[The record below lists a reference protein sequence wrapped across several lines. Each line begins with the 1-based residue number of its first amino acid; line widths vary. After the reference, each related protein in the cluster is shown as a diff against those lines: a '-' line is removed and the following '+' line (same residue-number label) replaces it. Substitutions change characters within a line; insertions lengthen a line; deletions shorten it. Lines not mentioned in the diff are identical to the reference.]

1 MKKWYFSKNGKI
13 SGPLDLEDARDF
25 LTKDPDFYGWHPS
38 FSQWRPVSCI
48 VEFDDV
54 VPEPV
59 PPAQIPPEL
68 IQEFIDK
75 KQELH
80 DKIDLIDESI
90 DERTTSMYELEQEIK
105 IYKRITQN
113 LSDEVKANITS
124 IEQNHKQLQKNLS
137 DLKKV
142 TDIANNEI
150 DEIVTDFDTRV
161 ADKTDKTDKTDKK
174 PTTIKVKKRVV
185 TEEVIQSAPEEKI
198 ENKMKLVTPPV
209 QPDAPAIQEN
219 DKNESRGFGNK
230 LKSVFSIE
238 GADKS
243 SKSNNDLDDALADL
257 VASDTDDDIAESP
270 EDEENKASRMRR
282 RRRRR

>member
-25 LTKDPDFYGWHPS
+25 LTKDPGFYGWHPS

-90 DERTTSMYELEQEIK
+90 DERTSSMYELEQEIK

-137 DLKKV
+137 DLKTV

-161 ADKTDKTDKTDKK
+161 ADKTDKTDKK
-174 PTTIKVKKRVV
+174 PAAIKVRKRVV

>member
-1 MKKWYFSKNGKI
+1 MMIMKKWYFSKNGKI
-13 SGPLDLEDARDF
+13 SGPLDLEEACDF

-38 FSQWRPVSCI
+38 FSQWRPVSSI
-48 VEFDDV
+48 IEFDDV

-68 IQEFIDK
+68 IEEFIAK

-80 DKIDLIDESI
+80 DKIDVIDENI

-113 LSDEVKANITS
+113 LSEEVKANITS
-124 IEQNHKQLQKNLS
+124 IEKNHKQLQKTLA
-137 DLKKV
+137 DLKSV

-150 DEIVTDFDTRV
+150 DDIVTDFDTRV
-161 ADKTDKTDKTDKK
+161 ADKTDDK
-174 PTTIKVKKRVV
+174 PAAIKVKKRVV
-185 TEEVIQSAPEEKI
+185 TEEVSKEVVEEKI

-209 QPDAPAIQEN
+209 QADAPAIQAN

-230 LKSVFSIE
+230 LKSVFSIDDAE
-238 GADKS
+238 KP
-243 SKSNNDLDDALADL
+243 SKANNDLDDALADL
-257 VASDTDDDIAESP
+257 VASDDDDEEFTDAQE
-270 EDEENKASRMRR
+270 EENKASRMRR